1 MGAYR
6 LTRGNFQ
13 ARFDSLGRLTH
24 VGHQSRIKLQ
34 PTVYHLSGDIREG
47 QWSLNAGRDDLH
59 FDIEATSRKLDFAA
73 QTLTLKSEWRGP
85 GAWFGVDLTRTYC
98 IEHDLLR
105 CDFSL
110 DNWMPKTHDGV
121 VTSALPVRR
130 LRYVTGVNC
139 WTDFSSDWAHRPY
152 PTNLRCEQAFFWAA
166 AVSPAHDVLGMF
178 TTGPCDS
185 WRVLYEG
192 PGSQRIRSFAIDFVN
207 DLDAHPTRWPVQHIR
222 LGKDQP
228 RHTGSFYIGL
238 FDSYDAF
245 RQKMA
250 DVLNIPLLAPQRCAG
265 FTDETLRLPIVAP
278 RGKADAVRVTAVDEA
293 TGSPCEG
300 VAVNDGD
307 VVLPPSIDAGRV
319 VLTLDAGGKRTEARV
334 YRHHGWDELLRTAGR
349 HAALVKRAS
358 GYNAESS
365 LGLITV
371 CLAAA
376 YTGDADCRA
385 AAREIIESMY
395 VDHIDRDTGRH
406 THLHNR
412 LQNYGS
418 LLDCI
423 RVYHDAF
430 DTDEYLGLAHRSAA
444 QLLGLQGSDGNF
456 YNHHVIYNNV
466 IHPVKSLFDWGTH
479 LRSQGRAADADV
491 VHAAVERAYRN
502 LAREG
507 DDSQT
512 EGSDHFEDGM
522 TACSGYQIAALW
534 PHFGKRAEDLAM
546 AEGIFDRRRALK
558 ARVPDSRYFGATLR
572 HWEGYWAIGLGEGML
587 GGHGWNAWSA
597 SFSHAL
603 FMATGKWRYI
613 IDCYATLANCM
624 QSIDLETGAFNFGF
638 AIDPYWHD
646 YYGYGTQH
654 AGETYV
660 APPDEITVASE
671 SHSAFYTFEHSFLRQ
686 MYVRITADGIEV
698 LNGSVVKHDGDEVTL
713 GTHALDLREIV
724 VTTEGADVALPQFRV
739 EGQTPAMVRVG

>member
-24 VGHQSRIKLQ
+24 LGHPQRIKLQ
-34 PTVYHLSGDIREG
+34 PTVFHLTDDIHEG
-47 QWSLNAGRDDLH
+47 QWSLNAGRDDLR
-59 FDIEATSRKLDFAA
+59 FDIEATQRTLNFAD

-85 GAWFGVDLTRTYC
+85 GAWFGVDLTRTYS
-98 IEHDLLR
+98 IEYELVR

-110 DNWMPKTHDGV
+110 DNWMPKTRDGV

-152 PTNLRCEQAFFWAA
+152 PTNLRCERDFFWAA

-185 WRVLYEG
+185 WRVMYEG
-192 PGSQRIRSFAIDFVN
+192 PGSQRVRSFAIDFVN
-207 DLDAHPTRWPVQHIR
+207 DLDAHPTRWPVQHVR
-222 LGKDQP
+222 LGKDRP
-228 RHTGSFYIGL
+228 SYRGTFYMGL
-238 FDSYDAF
+238 FDSYDAYW
-245 RQKMA
+245 QKMA
-250 DVLNIPLLAPQRCAG
+250 DVLNVAMLTPQRCAG

-278 RGKADAVRVTAVDEA
+278 QGKSDAVRVTATDE
-293 TGSPCEG
+293 TSGETQRG
-300 VAVNDGD
+300 VAVRDGH
-307 VVLPPSIDAGRV
+307 VIVPSDSHTGRV
-319 VLTLDAGGKRTEARV
+319 VLTLDAGDKQTEARV
-334 YRHHGWDELLRTAGR
+334 YRHDGWAALLRTAGR
-349 HAALVKRAS
+349 HAALVKPAS

-365 LGLITV
+365 LGIITV

-376 YTGDADCRA
+376 YTDDDDCRA
-385 AAREIIESMY
+385 AARELIEQMY

-406 THLHNR
+406 KHLHNR

-430 DTDEYLGLAHRSAA
+430 DTDEYLDLAHHSAV
-444 QLLGLQGSDGNF
+444 QLMSLQGSDGNF

-479 LRSQGRAADADV
+479 LQSRGRTAEAEAV
-491 VHAAVERAYRN
+491 RAAVERAYRN
-502 LAREG
+502 MASVG
-507 DDSQT
+507 DDTQT

-522 TACSGYQIAALW
+522 TACSGFQIAALW

-558 ARVPDSRYFGATLR
+558 ARVPDSRYFGATQR
-572 HWEGYWAIGLGEGML
+572 HWEGYWAMGLGEGML

-613 IDCYATLANCM
+613 VDCYATLANCM
-624 QSIDLETGAFNFGF
+624 QSIDLATGAYNFGF

-646 YYGYGTQH
+646 YYGQGTQH
-654 AGETYV
+654 PGETYV
-660 APPDEITVASE
+660 AVPDEITVASE
-671 SHSAFYTFEHSFLRQ
+671 SHSAFYTFEHAFLRQ
-686 MYVRITADGIEV
+686 MYVRISADGIEV
-698 LNGSVVKHDGDEVTL
+698 LNGSVTQRGGDRVTL
-713 GTHALDLREIV
+713 HTHALDMREIV
-724 VTTEGADVALPQFRV
+724 VTTEGADIAIPQFKV
-739 EGQTPAMVRVG
+739 DGKMTAVIRVG